1 MSPYIS
7 TFAVKFG
14 NCTLGA
20 CKDVGYTVFDH
31 NETVAVGPF
40 GNFTVSIFK
49 KPSESLESVEIET
62 QKSLESVEKI
72 TEKSF
77 LSAVVLGAECNK
89 VYKIDNGMCGELCL
103 S

>member
-40 GNFTVSIFK
+40 GNFTVSIFN

-62 QKSLESVEKI
+62 QKKFRKCWKNNWKKFFKCSCPWSR
-72 TEKSF
+72 
-77 LSAVVLGAECNK
+77 
-89 VYKIDNGMCGELCL
+89 M
-103 S
+103 

>member
-1 MSPYIS
+1 M
-7 TFAVKFG
+7 
-14 NCTLGA
+14 GA

-31 NETVAVGPF
+31 NETVTVGPF

-62 QKSLESVEKI
+62 EKSLESVEKI

-77 LSAVVLGAECNK
+77 LRAVVLGAECK
-89 VYKIDNGMCGELCL
+89 
-103 S
+103 